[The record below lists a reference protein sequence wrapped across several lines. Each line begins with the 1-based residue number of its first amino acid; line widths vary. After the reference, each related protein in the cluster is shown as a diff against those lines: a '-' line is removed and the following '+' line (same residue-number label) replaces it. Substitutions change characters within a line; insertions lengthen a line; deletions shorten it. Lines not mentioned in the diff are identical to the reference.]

1 MESTVDSLTRY
12 LTQLPSDLASSPT
25 ATAAMRLAE
34 GLDDRNS
41 LTSKAQ
47 AAKSFQD
54 LLAELREMAPEQKVA
69 DGVDDLSVA
78 REERRGGRRG
88 RRTG

>member
-1 MESTVDSLTRY
+1 MQSTVESLTRY
-12 LTQLPSDLASSPT
+12 LSTLPDNLAASPT

-54 LLAELREMAPEQKVA
+54 LMAELRELAPEEKVA
-69 DGVDDLSVA
+69 DGVDELSVA
-78 REERRGGRRG
+78 RGQRRGRRG
-88 RRTG
+88 RRAAV

>member
-54 LLAELREMAPEQKVA
+54 LLAELRDMAPEQKVA
-69 DGVDDLSVA
+69 DPVDELSVA
-78 REERRGGRRG
+78 RSARRG

>member
-1 MESTVDSLTRY
+1 MESTVDSLSRY
-12 LTQLPSDLASSPT
+12 LTQLPSDLAVSPT

-54 LLAELREMAPEQKVA
+54 LLAELRDMAPEQKVA
-69 DGVDDLSVA
+69 DPVDELSVA
-78 REERRGGRRG
+78 RFTRRRG
-88 RRTG
+88 RRTA